1 MLKILKSYFPQHHP
15 LRLACHRFKA
25 FLACLWYRYPSN
37 KLIVIGIT
45 GTNGKTTTVNL
56 TTRILEKAGFKVG
69 MSSTINFKID
79 RKEWQNTTHKTTL
92 GPFQMQKLLRD
103 MVNTGCRYAVV
114 ETSSH
119 AIAQHRVAGVNYDV
133 AVISNVTP
141 EHLDY
146 HKSMKAYRE
155 EKIKLFA
162 SLSEH
167 KKKKGVAK
175 ISIHNSDD
183 QDNYEAFMGFPADQ
197 KIGYG
202 RTFHEDPRIQ
212 DHVTAKNIELH
223 SQFTD
228 LTLQTPKEE
237 KRMRYYL
244 PGDFNIDNLL
254 AAVSVATSQ
263 GVSLDIVAEA
273 LKGIHAM
280 PGRLEAIEEGQPFKV
295 FIDFALTENSF
306 KKLLMT
312 VRPLTTGKL
321 WVVFGCCG
329 DRDQK
334 KRPKIG
340 EICALLAD
348 RVIVCDDEPYTEDP
362 KAIRDMI
369 LQGIHNT
376 TVKENEQYF
385 EISDREEAIR
395 FAITH
400 AQAGDSIVV
409 PGMGD
414 FEGRT
419 FKDGVKPWSE
429 RQVIRKVLKESTPCE
444 LVSGGL

>member
-1 MLKILKSYFPQHHP
+1 MMKTLKNYFHRLKA
-15 LRLACHRFKA
+15 LLACV
-25 FLACLWYRYPSN
+25 WYRYPSS

-56 TTRILEKAGFKVG
+56 TARILEKAGFKVG

-92 GPFQMQKLLRD
+92 GPFQMQRLLRD
-103 MVNTGCRYAVV
+103 MVNAGCQVAVI

-133 AVISNVTP
+133 ALITNVTP

-155 EKIKLFA
+155 EKLKLFA

-167 KKKKGVAK
+167 NKKNGVHK

-183 QDNYEAFMGFPADQ
+183 DDNYEAFMVFPADR
-197 KIGYG
+197 KIAYG
-202 RTFHEDPRIQ
+202 RNPRQ
-212 DHVTAKNIELH
+212 DSRIEGRITAKNITLH
-223 SQFTD
+223 PQFTD
-228 LTLQTPKEE
+228 LTIQTPKEE
-237 KRMRYYL
+237 KTMRYFL

-254 AAVSVATSQ
+254 AAVSVAYSQ
-263 GVSLDIVAEA
+263 GVSLETISDA
-273 LKGIHAM
+273 LLGVHAM
-280 PGRLEAIEEGQPFKV
+280 PGRLEAIEEGQSFKI

-321 WVVFGCCG
+321 WIVFGCCG

-362 KAIRDMI
+362 KSIRDMI

-376 TVKENEQYF
+376 AVKENEQYF
-385 EISDREEAIR
+385 EIPDREEAIR

-400 AQAGDSIVV
+400 ARPGDSIVV

-429 RQVIRKVLKESTPCE
+429 RQVIRKILKERSSCE
-444 LVSGGL
+444 TVSSELQS